1 MNEPSAYAH
10 ARFLLPSRSG
20 LRNNNVSKNR
30 VIMLVKIM
38 GASKTAAQCI
48 SLTDKQDTNA
58 KARRDVSPRCS
69 KFIRLYFYLGKVG
82 EIDSAFYR

>member
-1 MNEPSAYAH
+1 MNEPSAYELTAH

-38 GASKTAAQCI
+38 GASRTAAQCI

-58 KARRDVSPRCS
+58 KARREVFPAMLQVHPSVLL
-69 KFIRLYFYLGKVG
+69 FGK
-82 EIDSAFYR
+82 S